1 MIYNKGKKNISKE
14 QIFMKIIITEEQYGF
29 IEGIAIG
36 DDGQMKLDV
45 KGREQKFIDTS
56 LGKSSKNVKFEARV
70 TTLPQSKVRVI
81 SVYKKGSVDTDFG
94 GSMTDILKGLKGK
107 SSSYELDSDEYSKF
121 INRTAIFFAK
131 EMNRMKV
138 DSVFCMGS
146 SSSLVKDVAFKT
158 VEKVSNISLK
168 FLPDSIVK
176 SIDSL
181 ELVIPDEDI
190 EKFGSDIM
198 NTLRREVEKAK
209 SRNEFEIKK
218 IPPQYRKFFKN
229 WIDINSEAIR
239 DISGKDV
246 ILFDDYLTSGATLDE
261 VCLSL
266 KELSP
271 KSITCFTIIKMK

>member
-1 MIYNKGKKNISKE
+1 
-14 QIFMKIIITEEQYGF
+14 MKIIITEAQYKF
-29 IEGIAIG
+29 IEGIEIG
-36 DDGQMKLDV
+36 DDGQLKLDV
-45 KGREQKFIDTS
+45 KGKEQKYIDTS

-70 TTLPQSKVRVI
+70 TTLPQSKVKVV
-81 SVYKKGSVDTDFG
+81 SVYKKGSIDKD
-94 GSMTDILKGLKGK
+94 SDANISDILKGLKRK
-107 SSSYELDSDEYSKF
+107 SNVYNIETDEYEKF

-146 SSSLVKDVAFKT
+146 SSSLVKDIALKT
-158 VEKVSNISLK
+158 VEKISNISFK

-176 SIDSL
+176 NIDTL
-181 ELVIPDEDI
+181 ELGISDEDR
-190 EKFGSDIM
+190 EKFGEDIL
-198 NTLRREVEKAK
+198 NTFEKTILKAK
-209 SRNEFEIKK
+209 ENNEFEIKK

-229 WIDINSEAIR
+229 WIQINSDNIK
-239 DISGKDV
+239 DITGKDV
-246 ILFDDYLTSGATLDE
+246 VLFDDYLTSGATLDE

>member
-1 MIYNKGKKNISKE
+1 
-14 QIFMKIIITEEQYGF
+14 MKIIITEEQYGF
-29 IEGIAIG
+29 IEGIEIG

-45 KGREQKFIDTS
+45 KGKEQKFIDTS

-70 TTLPQSKVRVI
+70 TTLPQSRVKVV
-81 SVYKKGSVDTDFG
+81 SVYKKGSVDKDFG
-94 GSMTDILKGLKGK
+94 GSITDILKGLKRK
-107 SSSYELDSDEYSKF
+107 SSSYEMDSDEYSKF

-146 SSSLVKDVAFKT
+146 SSSLVKDVALKS

-176 SIDSL
+176 NIDSL
-181 ELVIPDEDI
+181 ELGISDEDR
-190 EKFGSDIM
+190 EKFGEDIL
-198 NTLRREVEKAK
+198 NTFEKIILKAK
-209 SRNEFEIKK
+209 ENNEFEIKK

-229 WIDINSEAIR
+229 WIEINSEAIR